1 MESTDE
7 LSKDKDVDLIAWK
20 NVLLEYHRF
29 KLSGKNSCDHLERS
43 EIKITPPLEILESLE
58 SRHVE
63 KYRNG
68 VFRAKVFARTGI
80 AKRVMAILLHP
91 RFGAFADDHV
101 LVSDS
106 WRGRRVLRFT
116 RSGESKSCTYS
127 LIFPRHNLSV
137 QMIGNNKCCS
147 GLELEFEH
155 ICACFD
161 FVRREISLSIELM
174 RRALFKTIR
183 AIRVSTR
190 NSSMKSKKRTLNRM
204 QIHYAIYTDTVSFSC

>member
-1 MESTDE
+1 MYCSNTIDLNCQEK
-7 LSKDKDVDLIAWK
+7 SKKQLWSSRKVRDK
-20 NVLLEYHRF
+20 NH
-29 KLSGKNSCDHLERS
+29 
-43 EIKITPPLEILESLE
+43 PPPEILESLE

-155 ICACFD
+155 TCACFD

-174 RRALFKTIR
+174 HCLKR
-183 AIRVSTR
+183 STR

>member
-20 NVLLEYHRF
+20 NALLEYHRF
-29 KLSGKNSCDHLERS
+29 KLSGKNSCDRLERS
-43 EIKITPPLEILESLE
+43 EIKITPPEILESLE

-137 QMIGNNKCCS
+137 QMIGNDKCCS

-155 ICACFD
+155 TCACFD

-174 RRALFKTIR
+174 HCLKR
-183 AIRVSTR
+183 STR
-190 NSSMKSKKRTLNRM
+190 NSSMKSKKRRLNRM